1 MKFIIGHRNTPASQF
16 RTFGSG
22 VWEFLLS
29 VAGELKSHK
38 RLFFSDIFLVAAALS
53 ASYILRSGLPLDATH
68 SESITGLVLTGVLTA
83 AVIFPLLGMYR
94 RHPETT
100 SIRDAVI
107 VTTAT
112 TLVLLA
118 IGILR
123 SLGLAAVNV
132 PPEVMVIALFVAL
145 PFLCGTRLVRRINQ
159 NLLGTLLGGG
169 NHLQAATA
177 EPVLLVG
184 TGTACDLFLRAVRN
198 MPNPPYQPIGIV
210 DGVENTRGLVFHD
223 VPIVGSVLDVE
234 AVKDWFATRAL
245 PRHIVLT
252 EAPAQFN
259 EDEVRKLV
267 SWAESQGIGVRRLP
281 GICDLHGLN
290 ESRPLSIEEVQPND
304 LLQRPAHV
312 VDRKRLARL
321 VTGRRIVVTGA
332 GGSIGG
338 ELVRQIAANHPES
351 LLLIDNCEFNL
362 YSIGQDL
369 DRHFS
374 SVVKNCEI
382 CDVRDRTRVENL
394 FMTYRPDIVFHAAAL
409 KHVPIV
415 EANPGEGV
423 LTNAI
428 GTRNV
433 ADAAR
438 HAEAAAMVQISTDK
452 AVNATSVMGA
462 TKRVAEFYCGAL
474 DREAEREGKGTR
486 FMTVRF
492 GNVLGSSGSLIP
504 LLKEQIASGGPLTV
518 TDPRMERFFMTIR
531 EAVELTLMASAHG
544 IEQKTS
550 RGAIFVLDMGEPV
563 RIIDIAER
571 MIRLSG
577 LEPGKDI
584 GIKIIGMRPGEK
596 LFEELFDKLE
606 TRAPSGLEGVMVATS
621 AEVSLADAKV
631 WMSRL
636 EAFARLGDSSMIIDT
651 LRQIVP
657 RYRANEGKDAERIA
671 ASVVFGAGEAEPG
684 AVNTPGEPTE
694 GARVNLTSM
703 LKPQSGRLLAFPSAL
718 EKQ

>member
-22 VWEFLLS
+22 VREFLLS

-415 EANPGEGV
+415 EANPGEGGADQCDR
-423 LTNAI
+423 NAQCR
-428 GTRNV
+428 GCSPPRRSCRNG
-433 ADAAR
+433 AD
-438 HAEAAAMVQISTDK
+438 
-452 AVNATSVMGA
+452 
-462 TKRVAEFYCGAL
+462 L
-474 DREAEREGKGTR
+474 DRQGSQCNVRLWEQPEGCR
-486 FMTVRF
+486 
-492 GNVLGSSGSLIP
+492 VLLWRVG
-504 LLKEQIASGGPLTV
+504 SGGGARGKRHTIYDCALWQCARFLRIAYTPSERADRQRRTSHRNR
-518 TDPRMERFFMTIR
+518 PRMERFFMTIR
-531 EAVELTLMASAHG
+531 EAVELLLWRPLMGSSKKHRVVRSLFS
-544 IEQKTS
+544 IWVS
-550 RGAIFVLDMGEPV
+550 R
-563 RIIDIAER
+563 
-571 MIRLSG
+571 SG
-577 LEPGKDI
+577 
-584 GIKIIGMRPGEK
+584 
-596 LFEELFDKLE
+596 
-606 TRAPSGLEGVMVATS
+606 
-621 AEVSLADAKV
+621 
-631 WMSRL
+631 
-636 EAFARLGDSSMIIDT
+636 SST
-651 LRQIVP
+651 
-657 RYRANEGKDAERIA
+657 
-671 ASVVFGAGEAEPG
+671 
-684 AVNTPGEPTE
+684 
-694 GARVNLTSM
+694 
-703 LKPQSGRLLAFPSAL
+703 
-718 EKQ
+718 